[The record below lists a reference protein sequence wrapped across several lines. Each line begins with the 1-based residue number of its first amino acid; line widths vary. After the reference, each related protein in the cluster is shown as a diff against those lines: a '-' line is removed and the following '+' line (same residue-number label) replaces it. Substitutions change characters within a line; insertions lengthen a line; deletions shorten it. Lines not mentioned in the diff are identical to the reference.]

1 MGDHLQKTTL
11 TMKSLTLLFLTLLG
25 LICSS
30 QAKVI
35 STSEGCPTV
44 LLQKCYG
51 QIASV
56 IEECEDL
63 TNLFG
68 CISDILGTASD
79 CLPCICD
86 ILELIPGIEVSDCPE
101 K

>member
-1 MGDHLQKTTL
+1 MGIYKNYYNYEKPYISVPH
-11 TMKSLTLLFLTLLG
+11 FIG
-25 LICSS
+25 ICLS